1 MGSLKINGG
10 INIAR
15 VHVENA
21 SYGDT
26 YSDDIRALK
35 FNDDTWRNGS
45 VILANMNQSLAGN
58 GLDYQFEG
66 IDRFKVYKT
75 IGKNNTKLH
84 KIYETAS
91 SDERFVIDRIVGD
104 RRDYQ
109 YYIYPICKQTVDG
122 VEYETVAQPF
132 SSSPIQIDTGRL
144 FVIGLIA
151 QGDKVYKVDKNN
163 IWRFSLNI
171 KDNGTTLNTNKLF
184 TDTQNQYKQMT
195 GSFRG
200 YNTKTSISALIGE
213 INCTDIEYV
222 EDVEK
227 IEAWEKFCKS
237 STLKL
242 LIDTKGRFFVGEI
255 DNNPSIEYGTSIVK
269 ESTITFSFIE
279 LDDFNNITI
288 LGEVY
293 DGETIAEDSSIVQL
307 YDIDYLYNVE
317 EDITTTEPVDEE
329 VEVF

>member
-10 INIAR
+10 VNIAR
-15 VHVENA
+15 IHIENA
-21 SYGDT
+21 TYSDT
-26 YSDDIRALK
+26 YSSDIQALK
-35 FNDDTWRNGS
+35 LNDDTWRDSS
-45 VILANMNQSLAGN
+45 VVLANMNQSLAGN

-75 IGKNNTKLH
+75 IGKNSTKLY
-84 KIYETAS
+84 KIYETSS

-109 YYIYPICKQTVDG
+109 YYIYPICKQEVDG

-132 SSSPIQIDTGRL
+132 STSPIQVNTGRL
-144 FVIGLIA
+144 FVIGLIS
-151 QGDKVYKVDKNN
+151 QGDKVYTIDKSN

-171 KDNGTTLNTNKLF
+171 KDNGTILNTNKLF
-184 TDTQNQYKQMT
+184 SDTQNQYKQMT

-200 YNTKTSISALIGE
+200 HNTKTSISALLGE
-213 INCTDIEYV
+213 IDCTDTEYV
-222 EDVEK
+222 EDIEK

-242 LIDTKGRFFVGEI
+242 LIDTKGRIFVGEI
-255 DNNPSIEYGTSIVK
+255 DNNPSIEYGTSLTK
-269 ESTITFSFIE
+269 ESTVTFSFIE
-279 LDDFNNITI
+279 LDDFNNIDV
-288 LGEVY
+288 LGEAY
-293 DGETIAEDSSIVQL
+293 DGETTSEDTQTVQL
-307 YDIDYLYNVE
+307 YDIDYLYNVNRDTVVE
-317 EDITTTEPVDEE
+317 EPVEEE